1 MSLFGG
7 NLSHQIRQTG
17 WTDNEPIWRKSL
29 TGLDEHAGL
38 IMILYGNYLSMI
50 ISLPGGSLSHQIRK
64 KGLTD
69 NEHIWGVFLIRLDRQ
84 DGLIL
89 SLDILTD
96 RMD

>member
-1 MSLFGG
+1 
-7 NLSHQIRQTG
+7 
-17 WTDNEPIWRKSL
+17 
-29 TGLDEHAGL
+29 
-38 IMILYGNYLSMI
+38 MILYGKYLSMI
-50 ISLPGGSLSHQIRK
+50 MSLPGGSLSHQIRK